1 MLFLL
6 FVDCF
11 SGSSRVLGNRAGGN
25 SMNEII
31 VVVVVSNQLSFII
44 FIENAFIKKNL
55 MKLFDNE
62 YFGIS
67 VDV

>member
-1 MLFLL
+1 M
-6 FVDCF
+6 
-11 SGSSRVLGNRAGGN
+11 LGNRAGGN

-62 YFGIS
+62 YFRIS
-67 VDV
+67 VDI